1 MIEKIKK
8 VIKSD
13 FVKVFSF
20 TGLSTLIKLIT
31 SYVSVKVV
39 ASIIG
44 PSGIALIGQLQNFS
58 SIFTTLGAGGINNEV
73 VKYVSEFKEEETELQ
88 KYLRNGFKIT
98 VYFSFFFGLLL
109 VFFSNQISK
118 WILLDKQ
125 YNYVFIYFG
134 VTLFMLS
141 LNNYFLSIING
152 FKEFKIFVIINIIT
166 SIIGLLF
173 TIILVFLY
181 QLKGALIAT
190 VTYQSVILFVTF
202 FFLRKTPWFNTKIL
216 WGKWN
221 KDIVKKYLYY
231 SLMALVS
238 AATVPVSQLLIR
250 GFLIKKLSIDSA
262 GYWEG
267 MNRISGLYLLFVTT
281 SFSVYYL
288 PKLSEIKTQVL
299 LKKEIIK
306 TYKII
311 TPIIVISLILI
322 FLLKNLVIN
331 VLFTKE
337 FYPMKDLFFWQLLGD
352 FFKIMSWILAFVMVA
367 KSMTKIYIFTEIIFS
382 VLVVLLSYVFVNMN
396 GVIGATQSY
405 CVNYFIYF
413 IVMLF
418 LFRKL
423 LFTKNKKI

>member
-1 MIEKIKK
+1 M
-8 VIKSD
+8 
-13 FVKVFSF
+13 
-20 TGLSTLIKLIT
+20 
-31 SYVSVKVV
+31 
-39 ASIIG
+39 
-44 PSGIALIGQLQNFS
+44 
-58 SIFTTLGAGGINNEV
+58 
-73 VKYVSEFKEEETELQ
+73 
-88 KYLRNGFKIT
+88 
-98 VYFSFFFGLLL
+98 
-109 VFFSNQISK
+109 
-118 WILLDKQ
+118 
-125 YNYVFIYFG
+125 
-134 VTLFMLS
+134 
-141 LNNYFLSIING
+141 
-152 FKEFKIFVIINIIT
+152 
-166 SIIGLLF
+166 
-173 TIILVFLY
+173 
-181 QLKGALIAT
+181 
-190 VTYQSVILFVTF
+190 
-202 FFLRKTPWFNTKIL
+202 
-216 WGKWN
+216 
-221 KDIVKKYLYY
+221 
-231 SLMALVS
+231 
-238 AATVPVSQLLIR
+238 
-250 GFLIKKLSIDSA
+250 IKKLSIDSA